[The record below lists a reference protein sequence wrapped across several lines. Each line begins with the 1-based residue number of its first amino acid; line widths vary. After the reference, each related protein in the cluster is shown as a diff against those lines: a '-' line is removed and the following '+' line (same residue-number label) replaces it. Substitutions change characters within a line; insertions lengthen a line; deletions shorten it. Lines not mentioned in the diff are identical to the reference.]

1 MKARILLTL
10 TLSAML
16 AAPAMADPPSH
27 APAHGY
33 RDKDKGHKN
42 KHRGYTGVEWERDYG
57 VSSGRCDTDT
67 VLTVIG
73 AAGGAVIGNRTA
85 SPENRTIAT
94 IAGAII
100 GGVIGNEI
108 GEAIDDADRG
118 CVGHSLEVGRI
129 GQAVTWNNPRTRVAH
144 TLTPTRDLKDG
155 CRLFTYRAGERGKLL
170 TLRGCRGADAAWVIR
185 RD

>member
-1 MKARILLTL
+1 MKVLVASV
-10 TLSAML
+10 LSVLL
-16 AAPAMADPPSH
+16 AAPVLADPPAH

-33 RDKDKGHKN
+33 RDKAKKA

-108 GEAIDDADRG
+108 GEAIDDADRS

-129 GQAVTWNNPRTRVAH
+129 GQAVAWRNPRTRVAH